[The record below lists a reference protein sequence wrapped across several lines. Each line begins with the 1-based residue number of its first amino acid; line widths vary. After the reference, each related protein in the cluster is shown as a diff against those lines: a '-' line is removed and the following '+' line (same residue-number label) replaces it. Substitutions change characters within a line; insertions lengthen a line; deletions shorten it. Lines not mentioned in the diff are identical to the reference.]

1 MTKLPDKRRA
11 ALAMG
16 LVFVAG
22 AALGAAVALVLEERL
37 GRGGHRLSP
46 EEYRGLLL
54 EELTEDL
61 DLDASQ
67 QASVEVVLDEIGERV
82 REVRE
87 AIEPEFEAIRG
98 ERADRIMAI
107 CDERQK
113 ERYRQ
118 ILEERKKRRE
128 ALSWQRIRHGGRH

>member
-1 MTKLPDKRRA
+1 MTKVPDKRRA

-16 LVFVAG
+16 LVFAAG
-22 AALGAAVALVLEERL
+22 AVLGAAVALVVDERL

-46 EEYRGLLL
+46 EEYRGWLL

-61 DLDASQ
+61 DLDADQ
-67 QASVEVVLDEIGERV
+67 QANVEIVLDEIGERV

-87 AIEPEFEAIRG
+87 AIEPEFEAIRR
-98 ERADRIMAI
+98 ERADRIMAL

-113 ERYRQ
+113 ELYRK

-128 ALSWQRIRHGGRH
+128 ALSWRHIRHGGRH

>member
-16 LVFVAG
+16 LVFAAG
-22 AALGAAVALVLEERL
+22 AVLGAAVALVVDERL

-46 EEYRGLLL
+46 EEYRGWLL

-61 DLDASQ
+61 DLDADQ
-67 QASVEVVLDEIGERV
+67 QANVGIVLDEISERF

-98 ERADRIMAI
+98 ERADRIMAL

-113 ERYRQ
+113 ELYRK

-128 ALSWQRIRHGGRH
+128 ALSWRRIRHEEGH